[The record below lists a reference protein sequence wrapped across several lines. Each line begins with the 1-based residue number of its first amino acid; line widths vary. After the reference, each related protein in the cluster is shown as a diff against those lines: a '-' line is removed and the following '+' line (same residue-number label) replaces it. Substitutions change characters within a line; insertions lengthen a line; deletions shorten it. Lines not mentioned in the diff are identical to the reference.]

1 MPKPKKP
8 PLPWR
13 ERHTV
18 TPAQAQEI
26 LSVGKTK
33 LFEMLK
39 NGELESVAAGRRRL
53 VRVESMMR
61 LGRAG

>member
-1 MPKPKKP
+1 MAKPKKT

-33 LFEMLK
+33 FFEMLRS
-39 NGELESVAAGRRRL
+39 GEVKSVAAGRRRL
-53 VRVESMMR
+53 VRVESIIKI
-61 LGRAG
+61 GQK